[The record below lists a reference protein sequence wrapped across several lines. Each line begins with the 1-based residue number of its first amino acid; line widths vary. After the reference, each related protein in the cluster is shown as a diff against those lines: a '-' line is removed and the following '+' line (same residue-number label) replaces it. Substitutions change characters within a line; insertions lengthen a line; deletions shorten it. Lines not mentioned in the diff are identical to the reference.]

1 MKKLVTVANLI
12 ALFSLNINGEV
23 DTFGIQKIYPD
34 APPPVNN
41 WYLTSTSD
49 PRFFEQKPV
58 SVGDGW
64 YTYSNLT
71 QGRIEVLSDTAVHEN
86 AIPTYDVSKVISKG
100 YLWKPINSTDN
111 KGDWGNIEVT
121 IRYKNVKL
129 GTGSFEAH
137 PEIVP
142 GGFRQTNSTTLA
154 GVDKAVQASCEAM
167 SYHFNWYSRTHR
179 VKFEKD
185 SKHSEGYT
193 VDSSNPQSTTVTS
206 SFEGKEVI
214 QKAILYRVPN
224 SSIPGGYAM
233 KLETWV
239 DETGAGNNFKM
250 VLDYLDD
257 GKWGP
262 TQGDNSSC
270 NCTQYVVLN
279 MARVAIGIRVDFM
292 QSFWF
297 KDWSIRS
304 IDPFTS
310 NFKFRVNSVPND
322 QLTVFPN
329 PNSGKFSI
337 VYKIEDSSKPVEIT
351 VYNCIGDEIRKMI
364 TKNNYGHYKTNIDVT
379 NENGTITQGLY
390 LIKISNGNNT
400 VLRKVSVI
408 R

>member
-1 MKKLVTVANLI
+1 MKKMLTAANLI
-12 ALFSLNINGEV
+12 ALIFLNVNGEV

-41 WYLTSTSD
+41 WHLTSTND
-49 PRFFEQKPV
+49 LRFFEQKPV

-71 QGRIEVLSDTAVHEN
+71 QGRIEVLSDTAVNEN
-86 AIPTYDVSKVISKG
+86 AIPTYDISKVISKG

-154 GVDKAVQASCEAM
+154 GADKAVQASCEAM

-193 VDSSNPQSTTVTS
+193 VDSSNPQSTTGTS
-206 SFEGKEVI
+206 AFEGKEVI

-224 SSIPGGYAM
+224 FSIPGGYAM

-239 DETGAGNNFKM
+239 DETGAGNNFKK

-262 TQGDNSSC
+262 TQGDNSPC

-304 IDPFTS
+304 IDPFPS
-310 NFKFRVNSVPND
+310 NIKFRVNNVSND

-329 PNSGKFSI
+329 PNCGKFSI
-337 VYKIEDSSKPVEIT
+337 AYKIEDPSQPAEII
-351 VYNCIGDEIRKMI
+351 VCNCIGDEIRKMI
-364 TKNNYGHYKTNIDVT
+364 TKNNYGHYKTDIDVT

-390 LIKISNGNNT
+390 LVKITNGNNT